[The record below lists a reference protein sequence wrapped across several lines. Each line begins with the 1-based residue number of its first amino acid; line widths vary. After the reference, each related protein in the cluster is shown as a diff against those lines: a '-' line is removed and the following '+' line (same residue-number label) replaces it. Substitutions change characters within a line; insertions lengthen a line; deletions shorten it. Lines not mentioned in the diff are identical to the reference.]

1 MPSPSKIQVKTLR
14 VRIKDR
20 HAKALRELACEVN
33 LVWNFSQD
41 LALKVL
47 EREPRFMS
55 AFDLAPFTQGASKEG
70 LNLHSQTVQAVSEE
84 YGRRRAQFKK
94 RKLRWRVSSG
104 ARRSLGWIPFKASA
118 IRDPGGPLRYGKM
131 KLGVWDSYGLS
142 GFHLGTGSW
151 SEDARGRWYANIT
164 VKIPELC
171 GPGRPPPTASVGID
185 LGLRELAAFSDPRR
199 ESIQAPQFYRDL
211 EPKLAKAQRAGK
223 KVRTQA
229 LHAKIKNRRKDFLNK
244 LAHDLVKNY
253 GVIVVGDVSPSQL
266 AKTKRAKSV
275 LDCGWGTFKTPWM
288 HQSQRAATVFK
299 EVSEAYSTQDCN
311 ACGARAGPR
320 GQAGLG
326 VTCWTCP
333 GCGAVHDRNR
343 NAAANILAW
352 GLHELAEDALKTSMN
367 MNVNVKAGAC
377 GASMNKPE
385 CSGGPGIRPL
395 DPGILG
401 L

>member
-47 EREPRFMS
+47 EREHRFMS
-55 AFDLAPFTQGASKEG
+55 AFDMAPFTQGASKEG

-84 YGRRRAQFKK
+84 YCRRRAQFKK

-104 ARRSLGWIPFKASA
+104 ARRSRGWIPFKASA
-118 IRDPGGPLRYGKM
+118 IRDQGGPLRYGGL

-142 GFHLGTGSW
+142 GFHLGTGSL

-171 GPGRPPPTASVGID
+171 GPCRPRPTASVGID
-185 LGLRELAAFSDPRR
+185 LGLRELAAFSDPTR
-199 ESIQAPQFYRDL
+199 ESVQAPQFYRDL

-253 GVIVVGDVSPSQL
+253 GVIVVGDVSPSPL
-266 AKTKRAKSV
+266 AKTKMAKSV
-275 LDCGWGTFKTPWM
+275 LDCGWGDV
-288 HQSQRAATVFK
+288 QNTVDASK
-299 EVSEAYSTQDCN
+299 PKGCNRVQGSE
-311 ACGARAGPR
+311 
-320 GQAGLG
+320 
-326 VTCWTCP
+326 
-333 GCGAVHDRNR
+333 
-343 NAAANILAW
+343 
-352 GLHELAEDALKTSMN
+352 
-367 MNVNVKAGAC
+367 
-377 GASMNKPE
+377 
-385 CSGGPGIRPL
+385 
-395 DPGILG
+395 
-401 L
+401 